1 MLVCSMRFPRLQAAM
16 FFALTALLSQS
27 GAAFAAPKPVPARA
41 SAPAPAP
48 TVIDSL
54 GKGSV
59 QLVGPWQFHE
69 GDDPAWASPDFDD
82 SGWEHLKGDAP
93 WSVQGHAGYTGFAW
107 YRLHLRLNP
116 APGADAN
123 FALMLFEVDGAYGIY
138 WNGVPI
144 GHSGKLPPHP
154 VWYVNRPAQT
164 YGLGPARTGVLAIRV
179 WKAPLAFA
187 SVGDYGGLR
196 NAPVVGGL
204 EAIRYRK
211 DATDFGFMRFQM
223 VGFAISLLYI
233 VVAMLSLAAWLRE
246 PGQWRLFWITAYSL
260 FPVISLFIDDAR
272 LPMSNIVRGFTMPV
286 SAIQQIA
293 LWFLL
298 MWLLQLQ
305 RDRRLVRLTE
315 LIALISLCAAVLQ
328 GLVEGFLWS
337 AAWDSDWVTS
347 VRIADGLLGGLRY
360 LLSAFPLVLIASAV
374 IRRRRL
380 DQAGWVLS
388 AFAGIRVL
396 LGFLGALISFT
407 WPLTHWGLVNRFYGP
422 LFEVNGGG
430 VSVLTLADTLVLAAI
445 VYAVYRHSAEKRR
458 RQTVLEQEFKSAREV
473 QQVLIPETVPTIP
486 GFALTS
492 AYRPAQ
498 EVGGDFFQIIPLED
512 ESTLIV
518 LGDVSGKGL
527 KAAMA
532 VSLIVGVVHTLA
544 EGMPSPG
551 RLLTLLNRRLTGRL
565 QGGFT
570 TCVALR
576 IEPDGSG
583 RLASAGHPGPYLNG
597 REFNLPGA
605 LPLGLSPATTYVDFP
620 FFLDVDDHLSL
631 FTDGLLEA
639 RSPSGEVFSFERL
652 KRLFASRPTATEAT
666 QAAVNFGQDD
676 DITVVTLTRLAT
688 GKVSTAT
695 FAAPVGL

>member
-1 MLVCSMRFPRLQAAM
+1 MLLRSTRFRWLPAAM
-16 FFALTALLSQS
+16 FFALAALLSQT
-27 GAAFAAPKPVPARA
+27 GAAFAA
-41 SAPAPAP
+41 SEQAPAP

-54 GKGSV
+54 GKGAV
-59 QLVGPWQFHE
+59 RLVVPWQFHE

-82 SGWEHLKGDAP
+82 SRWEQVRGTSP
-93 WSVQGHAGYTGFAW
+93 WSVQGHDGYTGFAW
-107 YRLHLRLNP
+107 YRLHIRLSP
-116 APGADAN
+116 APGAEPD
-123 FALMLFEVDGAYGIY
+123 FALMLFEVDGAYGVY
-138 WNGVPI
+138 WNGLPI
-144 GHSGKLPPHP
+144 GHNGKLPPHP

-179 WKAPLAFA
+179 WKAPLAFGA
-187 SVGDYGGLR
+187 VGDYGGLR
-196 NAPVVGGL
+196 NAPAVGGP
-204 EAIRYRK
+204 EAIRNRK
-211 DATDFGFMRFQM
+211 DATDYGFMRFQM
-223 VGFAISLLYI
+223 VGFAIDFLYV

-260 FPVISLFIDDAR
+260 FPVISLFIDNTR
-272 LPMSNIVRGFTMPV
+272 LPLSNIVRGFTMPV
-286 SAIQQIA
+286 SAIQEIA

-298 MWLLQLQ
+298 LWLLQLQ

-315 LIALISLCAAVLQ
+315 TIAVISLGAAVLQ
-328 GLVEGFLWS
+328 GVVESFLWS
-337 AAWDSDWVTS
+337 AAWDTDWVSWVRATDGVLS
-347 VRIADGLLGGLRY
+347 VLRY
-360 LLSAFPLVLIASAV
+360 LLSALPLVLIASAV
-374 IRRRRL
+374 MRRRRL
-380 DQAGWVLS
+380 EPACWVLS
-388 AFAGIRVL
+388 TFAGIRVM
-396 LGFLGALISFT
+396 LGILGAIVSFS
-407 WPLTHWGLVNRFYGP
+407 WPLTHWALANRFYGP
-422 LFEVNGGG
+422 LFELSGGG
-430 VSVLTLADTLVLAAI
+430 VNVLTLADTWVLASI

-458 RQTVLEQEFKSAREV
+458 RQAVLEQEFKSAREV

-551 RLLTLLNRRLTGRL
+551 RLLTLLNRRLNGRL

-583 RLASAGHPGPYLNG
+583 RMSSAGHPGPYLNG

-605 LPLGLSPATTYVDFP
+605 LPLGLSLSTTYVDFP
-620 FFLDVDDHLSL
+620 FYLDIDDHLSL

-652 KRLFASRPTATEAT
+652 KRLFATRPTATEAT

-676 DITVVTLTRLAT
+676 DITVVTLTRLPT

-695 FAAPVGL
+695 FAAPIGL